1 MLNIVLD
8 RHIMRTQISLI
19 IIITNFE
26 ILADAASIVTIVLRV
41 QRFLSVTVY
50 IIS

>member
-19 IIITNFE
+19 IIIITNFE
-26 ILADAASIVTIVLRV
+26 ILADAASIVTIVPRV
-41 QRFLSVTVY
+41 
-50 IIS
+50 

>member
-8 RHIMRTQISLI
+8 RHMRTQISLIII

-26 ILADAASIVTIVLRV
+26 ILADAASIVTIVPRV
-41 QRFLSVTVY
+41 
-50 IIS
+50 